1 MLLKIIYV
9 LKQACSI
16 WNIDIDKIL
25 VRRGYQQ
32 SKVDPCLYYRKNFLM
47 AIYID
52 DWILAAKEE
61 KSAVIELTTEFEITD
76 EGEVDEYLCI
86 NI

>member
-1 MLLKIIYV
+1 VLIDPQSEVEGKKYMKPPKGLRMPGKCSHKTHVLMLLKIIYV

-52 DWILAAKEE
+52 D
-61 KSAVIELTTEFEITD
+61 
-76 EGEVDEYLCI
+76 
-86 NI
+86 